1 MQKVEAQTELAL
13 LHTSQRQDEFMS
25 VAFSKSPVLSEE
37 DVKVD
42 VDEEVKISSVAT
54 EVLATEMSA

>member
-13 LHTSQRQDEFMS
+13 LHTSQRQDEFM
-25 VAFSKSPVLSEE
+25 SEE